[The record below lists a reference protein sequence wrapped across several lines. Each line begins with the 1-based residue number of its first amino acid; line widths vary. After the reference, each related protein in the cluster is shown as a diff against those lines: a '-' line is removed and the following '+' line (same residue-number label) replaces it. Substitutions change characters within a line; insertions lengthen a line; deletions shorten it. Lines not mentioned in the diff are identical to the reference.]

1 MDKFLRNRSTLNP
14 GRGEFLPTLTF
25 APLPFFHFFVSDG
38 KHPRREHLETILKR
52 FASRLNF
59 QFDSINTRLESRFW
73 KYPMEIYILQLLRAK
88 AREHKDRLQ
97 SRHVSKHCI
106 AIQFRQPRIRIIIVF
121 AWQNSVYAI
130 LPHHV
135 SRVTEREEGILGKR
149 ARPTE
154 IQTRGGRSNKGGEDG
169 KDDSAYI
176 SNTDARRRRQRTRI
190 RGEIRGIPNPVTSWT
205 DMVDDSLTDPSG
217 FNHYETN
224 TRQRTPGPG

>member
-1 MDKFLRNRSTLNP
+1 
-14 GRGEFLPTLTF
+14 
-25 APLPFFHFFVSDG
+25 
-38 KHPRREHLETILKR
+38 
-52 FASRLNF
+52 
-59 QFDSINTRLESRFW
+59 
-73 KYPMEIYILQLLRAK
+73 MEIYILQLLRAK

-121 AWQNSVYAI
+121 AWQNGVYAI

-135 SRVTEREEGILGKR
+135 SRVTERGEGVLGKR

-154 IQTRGGRSNKGGEDG
+154 IRPAEEGRIKAGKTEKTTSRIQTRDEEDN
-169 KDDSAYI
+169 A
-176 SNTDARRRRQRTRI
+176 RI

-217 FNHYETN
+217 FNH
-224 TRQRTPGPG
+224 

>member
-1 MDKFLRNRSTLNP
+1 
-14 GRGEFLPTLTF
+14 
-25 APLPFFHFFVSDG
+25 
-38 KHPRREHLETILKR
+38 
-52 FASRLNF
+52 
-59 QFDSINTRLESRFW
+59 
-73 KYPMEIYILQLLRAK
+73 MEIYILQLLRAK

-135 SRVTEREEGILGKR
+135 SRVTERGEGVLGKR